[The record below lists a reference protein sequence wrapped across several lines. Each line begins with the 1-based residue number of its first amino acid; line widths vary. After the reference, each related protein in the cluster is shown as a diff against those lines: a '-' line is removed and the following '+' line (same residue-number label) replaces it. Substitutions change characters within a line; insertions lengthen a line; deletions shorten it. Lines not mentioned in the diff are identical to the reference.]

1 MAQFLHKDIGY
12 SIRDVEKVMAVNDRK
27 AKGASEEVKKQ
38 ADLLN
43 KKMDALQARI
53 VQLNN
58 FDLEPV
64 EEEK

>member
-38 ADLLN
+38 ADVLN
-43 KKMDALQARI
+43 QKMDALQARI